1 MGLISS
7 LKSNL
12 QIHAMAPKHQMVVGA
27 DKGHK
32 VTKIQGHKGRQ
43 SRGKGKVTNKA
54 AFVHDVIREVA
65 GFAAYERRCIELL
78 RISKDKRA
86 LKFQEATRNPHRCQA
101 KARGNG
107 RRHRPRSVPPSTNR
121 HSSCSLR
128 STLKKIAKFGC

>member
-1 MGLISS
+1 MG
-7 LKSNL
+7 

-32 VTKIQGHKGRQ
+32 VTKIQGRKGRQ
-43 SRGKGKVTNKA
+43 SRGKGKLTKKA

-86 LKFQEATRNPHRCQA
+86 LKFCKKRLGSHFAAKRKREEMAGVIQA
-101 KARGNG
+101 QKRA
-107 RRHRPRSVPPSTNR
+107 
-121 HSSCSLR
+121 
-128 STLKKIAKFGC
+128 AKH

>member
-1 MGLISS
+1 MGTHLLSF
-7 LKSNL
+7 KSNL

-43 SRGKGKVTNKA
+43 SRGKGKVTKKA
-54 AFVHDVIREVA
+54 AFVQDVIREVA

-86 LKFQEATRNPHRCQA
+86 LKFCKKRLGSHIAAKRKREEMSGVIQA
-101 KARGNG
+101 QKRAQK
-107 RRHRPRSVPPSTNR
+107 H
-121 HSSCSLR
+121 
-128 STLKKIAKFGC
+128 